1 MGSSSHGGERK
12 GQLGPA
18 VTVPMSGTHL
28 KRDEG
33 WDPTVYLLFFLYSRI
48 LWDFCG
54 NEEKYV
60 ISSILRILKYMI
72 HETVL
77 KFFIGLLTHSLLLI
91 IFRYLRHWL

>member
-33 WDPTVYLLFFLYSRI
+33 WDPTIKGALECKDLE
-48 LWDFCG
+48 G
-54 NEEKYV
+54 KV
-60 ISSILRILKYMI
+60 IGY
-72 HETVL
+72 
-77 KFFIGLLTHSLLLI
+77 
-91 IFRYLRHWL
+91 